1 MSSKDYAEPNAQDLL
16 ALVSRT
22 LARAPV
28 ELARAQRDL
37 RALELQL
44 DALERQD
51 HTHGVAHWH
60 NGKLYLYHG
69 YRRFF
74 WQRRYE
80 RVGKDPARI
89 RIALERAARGA
100 RIRRLREMQAS
111 LEAAIAKWDQQLRDA
126 VKAMST
132 TSGAR
137 AHV

>member
-1 MSSKDYAEPNAQDLL
+1 MSSKDCAEPNAQDLL

-37 RALELQL
+37 RALEQQL
-44 DALERQD
+44 AALERQE
-51 HTHGVAHWH
+51 HTHGIAHWH
-60 NGKLYLYHG
+60 DGKLYLYHG

-100 RIRRLREMQAS
+100 HIRRLREMQAS

>member
-37 RALELQL
+37 RALEQQL
-44 DALERQD
+44 AALERQE
-51 HTHGVAHWH
+51 HTHGIAHWH
-60 NGKLYLYHG
+60 DGRLYLYHG